1 MDIDKLRKIKIKDTN
16 LAEILDAHKKIFS
29 IRKTDDGESFSYSD
43 FVIENVDLSNIDL
56 SGADL
61 RFFTFS
67 NVNFENAYLKNTIF
81 FGSIFKF
88 VNFDHAYFG
97 GSKLRVCDFYN
108 CCFDN
113 AFIDRCDLSK
123 STSRNT
129 SFKNAIIEFT
139 ILKGVNFKHNV
150 FLETSF
156 EGSNLEY
163 SELKYSTF
171 RFVNLK
177 NCSLKHSDMTASNFM
192 NTNFTGANLKDTIL
206 VNCNFYSNYNLDKI
220 VGKNNNY
227 IEGKVLTDNIIGY
240 KKCMDYTI
248 VTLEIPR
255 GAIVFSIDGT
265 KCRTNK
271 AKVIAIDGADRA
283 YSKHSTYL
291 EHNKTYGHMSY
302 YVGDEFTVYNFDCKY
317 NEECSRGIHFFL
329 TREEAEDYEF
339 F

>member
-1 MDIDKLRKIKIKDTN
+1 MDLDKLRKIKIKDTN

-29 IRKTDDGESFSYSD
+29 IRKTDDNESFSYSD
-43 FVIENVDLSNIDL
+43 FVIENVDLSNVDL

-61 RFFTFS
+61 RYFTFS
-67 NVNFENAYLKNTIF
+67 NVNFENAFLKETF
-81 FGSIFKF
+81 FTGSTFRF
-88 VNFDHAYFG
+88 VNFKNADLRR
-97 GSKLRVCDFYN
+97 SKFINCDFHN
-108 CCFDN
+108 CSFDN
-113 AFIDRCDLSK
+113 AFMYNCDLSK
-123 STSRNT
+123 SIAENT
-129 SFKNAIIEFT
+129 SFKSAIIEYA
-139 ILKGVNFKHNV
+139 ILKGVNFRCNV

-156 EGSNLEY
+156 EGSILEY
-163 SELKYSTF
+163 SELKYSAF

-177 NCSLKHSDMTASNFM
+177 DCSLKRSDMTASNFM
-192 NTNFTGANLKDTIL
+192 NTDFARAFMKDAIL

-283 YSKHSTYL
+283 YSKHSTYS
-291 EHNKTYGHMSY
+291 EHNRTYGHMSY
-302 YVGDEFTVYNFDCKY
+302 YVGDEITVYNFDCKY

>member
-29 IRKTDDGESFSYSD
+29 IRKTDDNESFSYSD
-43 FVIENVDLSNIDL
+43 FIIENVDLSNVDL

-61 RFFTFS
+61 RFFTFE
-67 NVNFENAYLKNTIF
+67 NVNFENAFLKETIF
-81 FGSIFKF
+81 SGSTFRF
-88 VNFDHAYFG
+88 VNFKNADLRR
-97 GSKLRVCDFYN
+97 SKFINCDFHN
-108 CCFDN
+108 CSFDN
-113 AFIDRCDLSK
+113 AFMYNSDLSR
-123 STSRNT
+123 SIAENT
-129 SFKNAIIEFT
+129 SFKSAIIEYA
-139 ILKGVNFKHNV
+139 ILKGVNFRCNV

-156 EGSNLEY
+156 EGSILEY
-163 SELKYSTF
+163 SELKYSAF

-177 NCSLKHSDMTASNFM
+177 DCSLKR
-192 NTNFTGANLKDTIL
+192 
-206 VNCNFYSNYNLDKI
+206 YLDKI
-220 VGKNNNY
+220 EGKNSNY

-283 YSKHSTYL
+283 YSKHSTYS
-291 EHNKTYGHMSY
+291 EHNRTYGHMSY